1 MQMARLTSWWLGII
15 AFGMGAWAPSATAQ
29 SCTTDAECAPPL
41 ACRPGATTCTQSGS
55 RSPDGGFT
63 MSDPV
68 CVSDP
73 PTCTWVLTA
82 CQSDADCTQPLW
94 ACMLLVGAEPPT
106 SICFPEGI
114 DCSARQACPAG
125 WSCVDF
131 ANVKEK
137 DMREMWLASASNQ
150 FCWPDVLAGVPNKT
164 TRVDS
169 TAARSGGGIE
179 GSLNGTADGGSA
191 GGSLPIPGSD
201 ASEPIVSSGG
211 SSGCSLLGHCRA
223 PGLWLPLAFGLAWWT
238 GRRRVVR

>member
-1 MQMARLTSWWLGII
+1 MHAIRLASQWLGII
-15 AFGMGAWAPSATAQ
+15 TVGMGAWAPTATAQ
-29 SCTTDAECAPPL
+29 SCTSDSECAPPL
-41 ACRPGATTCTQSGS
+41 ACRPGATTCTQSGTS
-55 RSPDGGFT
+55 SPDGAFT

-73 PTCTWVLTA
+73 PTCTWVLAA
-82 CQSDADCTQPLW
+82 CQSDAECTQPSW

-114 DCSARQACPAG
+114 DCSARQACPPG

-169 TAARSGGGIE
+169 NGARLGGGTE
-179 GSLNGTADGGSA
+179 GSLNGADGGRA
-191 GGSLPIPGSD
+191 GGGLAIPGSD
-201 ASEPIVSSGG
+201 ASVPVPSSGG
-211 SSGCSLLGHCRA
+211 SSGCSMLGPGRA
-223 PGLWLPLAFGLAWWT
+223 PRLWLLLAFGLSSWI
-238 GRRRVVR
+238 GRRRVMK

>member
-1 MQMARLTSWWLGII
+1 MQTTRLTRQWLGII
-15 AFGMGAWAPSATAQ
+15 ALGMGAWPPSARAQ

-55 RSPDGGFT
+55 RSPDGGIT

-82 CQSDADCTQPLW
+82 CQSDAECTQPSW

-114 DCSARQACPAG
+114 DCSVGQPCPAG

-137 DMREMWLASASNQ
+137 DMREMWLASSSNQ
-150 FCWPDVLAGVPNKT
+150 FCWPDVLGGVPNKT

-169 TAARSGGGIE
+169 TAARLGG
-179 GSLNGTADGGSA
+179 
-191 GGSLPIPGSD
+191 GSD
-201 ASEPIVSSGG
+201 AGTLAPTSGKG
-211 SSGCSLLGHCRA
+211 SGCSMLGRAGA
-223 PGLWLPLAFGLAWWT
+223 PGLWLSLVLALAWRI
-238 GRRRVVR
+238 GRRRTAGQAVRTVP